1 MLLIE
6 EIVEIGDVLIGDAS
20 GNDAH
25 LSVLTEDI
33 EVPSGDEKRYVAKI
47 DFSTNEKKINIDCAE
62 EIDDETAKKYV
73 YVGSAEGAN
82 SSQWFAS
89 TTSFAYFLT
98 ETIPNLVECKIPVVS
113 DICKKI
119 LDMYFVKVK
128 EYLSKS
134 SELIDEEKRYLQ
146 QRIEKKYVYFLDT
159 DNIVVNDNKR
169 LTEKPLSQIYKEL
182 INNAKSTDKIFKQLR
197 DVFTKECTNGLKKL
211 TELKP
216 QQIGLYVL
224 CVDGK
229 PLTSYPEYIDAVIAY
244 KRQVKK
250 GSKKA
255 KNKQEGNICYIC
267 LDTDNLSFEGFKK
280 TKFKYFTTN
289 QNIFAS
295 YLDQKNYAKN
305 ITVCEKCLLKLVA
318 GDIFLRNKLKTQLGS
333 FDVYVLPT
341 FVYTSAKL
349 TKNYLEEL
357 SQNITNSLN
366 TAWNYNSLEKLRDDI
381 YNFLSYFDQN
391 HYFLL
396 NLIFYR
402 EAQAST
408 KIIRFVPDIN
418 PSIFD
423 KIYNAASKV
432 FSQYTDLIG
441 NDPSFKISLESIYY
455 SVPIRLKNISESKEA
470 QRLLNIYDAI
480 FSGKRI
486 ARDVLIENFIKAVGV
501 VVYGKEGY
509 NLSKFIGNDIAS
521 MVIRM
526 VFVIRFLE
534 ILDCL
539 EVERGMDVAQLNLSE
554 DLKNYIQ
561 QMNYDEPKTALFL
574 LGVLIGE
581 IGAKQYLATK
591 DRQDDSAGHKPILNK
606 INYNGI
612 DKPKLIRLCNDVHN
626 KLRQEKLLPYTEM
639 IFAEMKRLLD
649 KHIDSWKLD
658 KYETLFYILSGYA
671 YKTQKVILNASSNF
685 QDTSN

>member
-1 MLLIE
+1 MIE
-6 EIVEIGDVLIGDAS
+6 EIVEIGDILIGDSS
-20 GNDAH
+20 GNEAY
-25 LSVLTEDI
+25 LAALIEEI
-33 EVPSGDEKRYVAKI
+33 EVPSGNEKNFVAKI
-47 DFSTNEKKINIDCAE
+47 DFSTKEKIITINCAE
-62 EIDDETAKKYV
+62 EVKDSTAKDYV
-73 YVGSAEGAN
+73 YVGSAEGSN
-82 SSQWFAS
+82 SPQWFAS
-89 TTSFAYFLT
+89 TKSFAYFLT
-98 ETIPNLVECKIPVVS
+98 ETIPNLAERSIPVVS

-119 LDMYFVKVK
+119 LDDYFVNIK
-128 EYLSKS
+128 EYLLS
-134 SELIDEEKRYLQ
+134 STDLTEEEKMLLN
-146 QRIEKKYVYFLDT
+146 QRIEKKYMYFLNT
-159 DNIVVNDNKR
+159 DHVMVNDNKK
-169 LTEKPLSQIYKEL
+169 LTERPISQIYKEL
-182 INNAKSTDKIFKQLR
+182 IRKGKSTDKVFKQLR
-197 DVFTKECTNGLKKL
+197 DAFTKECTDGLKKL

-229 PLTSYPEYIDAVIAY
+229 PLTSYPEYVDAVVAY

-250 GSKKA
+250 GAEKTGKKQ
-255 KNKQEGNICYIC
+255 KEGNICYIC
-267 LDTDNLSFEGFKK
+267 LGTDGLSFEGLKK
-280 TKFKYFTTN
+280 PKFKYFTTN

-305 ITVCEKCLLKLVA
+305 ITVCEKCLSKLVA

-349 TKNYLEEL
+349 TKNYLEDL
-357 SQNITNSLN
+357 TLNITNSLN

-381 YNFLSYFDQN
+381 SNFLSFFDQN

-402 EAQAST
+402 EAQAGT
-408 KIIRFVPDIN
+408 KIMKFIPDIN

-432 FSQYTDLIG
+432 FSQYIDLIG
-441 NDPSFKISLESIYY
+441 NDPSFRISLESIYY
-455 SVPIRLKNISESKEA
+455 SVPIRLKNRNESTEA

-486 ARDVLIENFIKAVGV
+486 ARDFLIENFIKAVGV

-526 VFVIRFLE
+526 VFVMKFLE
-534 ILDCL
+534 FLDCL
-539 EVERGMDVAQLNLSE
+539 EVERGMDVSQLNLSD
-554 DLKNYIQ
+554 DLKSYIQ

-612 DKPKLIRLCNDVHN
+612 DRPKLIRLCSDVHN

-671 YKTQKVILNASSNF
+671 YKTQKVILNATNS

>member
-1 MLLIE
+1 M
-6 EIVEIGDVLIGDAS
+6 VDIGDILIGDAP
-20 GNDAH
+20 GDEVF
-25 LSVLTEDI
+25 LSALIEDI
-33 EVPSGDEKRYVAKI
+33 EVPTGEKEKFVAKI
-47 DFSTNEKKINIDCAE
+47 DFSTKAKNITIDCAE
-62 EIDDETAKKYV
+62 ELDDNAAEKYV

-82 SSQWFAS
+82 SPQWFAS
-89 TTSFAYFLT
+89 SKTFSYFLT
-98 ETIPNLVECKIPVVS
+98 ETIPNLVERSIPEVS

-119 LDMYFVKVK
+119 LDDYFINIK
-128 EYLSKS
+128 EYLLNSAQLT
-134 SELIDEEKRYLQ
+134 EEEKKHLE
-146 QRIEKKYVYFLDT
+146 QRIEKKYTYFLDV
-159 DNIVVNDNKR
+159 DHVMVNNGKR
-169 LTEKPLSQIYKEL
+169 LTQNSISQIYKNMLGKGKSISKIYKEL
-182 INNAKSTDKIFKQLR
+182 REA
-197 DVFTKECTNGLKKL
+197 FTKECKDGLKNL
-211 TELKP
+211 TGLKP
-216 QQIGLYVL
+216 DDEIGLYVI

-229 PLTSYPEYIDAVIAY
+229 PLTSYPQYVDAVVAY
-244 KRQVKK
+244 KRQIKK
-250 GSKKA
+250 GSEKTKKGT
-255 KNKQEGNICYIC
+255 KDGNICYVC
-267 LDTDNLSFEGFKK
+267 LGTENLSFEGLKK

-295 YLDQKNYAKN
+295 YLDQSNYAKN
-305 ITVCEKCLLKLVA
+305 ITLCEKCLSKLVA
-318 GDIFLRNKLKTQLGS
+318 EDNFLRNKLKTQLGS

-341 FVYTSAKL
+341 FVYTSTKL
-349 TKNYLEEL
+349 TKDYLENL
-357 SQNITNSLN
+357 SLNITNSLN
-366 TAWNYNSLEKLRDDI
+366 TAWNYRSLEKFKEDI
-381 YNFLSYFDQN
+381 SNFLSFFNQN

-396 NLIFYR
+396 NLIFYK
-402 EAQAST
+402 EANAGT
-408 KIIRFVPDIN
+408 KIIRFIPDVN

-423 KIYNAASKV
+423 KIYRATFDVCSLYA
-432 FSQYTDLIG
+432 DLIG

-455 SVPIRLKNISESKEA
+455 SVPIRLKNRNESTEA

-480 FSGKRI
+480 FSGKRL
-486 ARDVLIENFIKAVGV
+486 ARDFLIENFIKAVGV

-509 NLSKFIGNDIAS
+509 NLSKFIENNIAS

-526 VFVIRFLE
+526 VFVMKFLE
-534 ILDCL
+534 FLDCL
-539 EVERGMDVAQLNLSE
+539 EVERGMDVSQMNLSD
-554 DLKNYIQ
+554 DLKSYIQ

-574 LGVLIGE
+574 LGILIGE

-612 DKPKLIRLCNDVHN
+612 DRPKLIRLCSDVHN

-671 YKTQKVILNASSNF
+671 YKTQKVILNASNS